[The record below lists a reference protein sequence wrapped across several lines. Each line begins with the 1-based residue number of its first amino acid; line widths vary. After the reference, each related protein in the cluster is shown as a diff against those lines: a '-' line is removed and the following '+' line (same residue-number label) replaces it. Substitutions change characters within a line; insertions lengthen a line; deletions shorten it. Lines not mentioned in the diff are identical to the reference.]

1 MGVSQNGGLDS
12 GVPRRPPS
20 VAPSESFLAGFVG
33 GALIWLWNVIAHKH
47 LVAALGPFGNPF
59 GFLGL
64 GHSIH
69 FS

>member
-1 MGVSQNGGLDS
+1 MGISQNGGLDP
-12 GVPRRPPS
+12 GVPRGPPS
-20 VAPSESFLAGFVG
+20 VAPSESCFAGFVS
-33 GALIWLWNVIAHKH
+33 GALIWLGNVVAHKH
-47 LVAALGPFGNPF
+47 LVAALGQFGNPF